1 MSYQGKE
8 RRMSTDNVKGYRRQD
23 IGEQIGKGVL
33 TGVGITVFV
42 GAICAIAWAISN
54 FKLPWAS

>member
-1 MSYQGKE
+1 
-8 RRMSTDNVKGYRRQD
+8 MSTDNVKGYRRQD